1 MLGFGVC
8 ATTVAAKGA
17 HSVVARI
24 DAHETIVASE
34 EVRRFTLSDLSEEE
48 QEGKK
53 VDYESFPVGC
63 AIAGGARNMPAFAG
77 SRVCEAIGHD
87 RRALADQTTADSEQ
101 IG

>member
-1 MLGFGVC
+1 MLGVGVC

-34 EVRRFTLSDLSEEE
+34 EVRSFTLSDSSEEE

-53 VDYESFPVGC
+53 VDYESFPGGC
-63 AIAGGARNMPAFAG
+63 AIERGASNTPSFAG
-77 SRVCEAIGHD
+77 RRVCETIRHGP
-87 RRALADQTTADSEQ
+87 RAFEEHATS
-101 IG
+101 